1 MSELKSALD
10 ALASDDLDLTSDAEL
25 LGRTAL
31 LVAARNRIDAEL
43 ARTVRKAELR
53 QACEYD
59 GLKTMSSW
67 LRTHARLSSGAAK
80 DVVTAG
86 RTLERLPAVAA
97 ACAAGQV
104 TAGQVEV
111 IARIATPEAVEKAV
125 GQGIDLTSVETA
137 VVEVAVSQ
145 PHRHLQRVV
154 GHYLACLDPDGP
166 EPDPAEGRSFSLVQH
181 PDGTFTGG
189 FTLDQVGGEKVAAA
203 LESIAAA
210 SRCAGDSRTRPQRL
224 GDALVQ
230 LADLALASG
239 ELPIL
244 RTVKPHLGVLVGID
258 DLVEPGTGP
267 GAATTGLGA
276 ALSAARAR
284 WIACDSTVGRIVI
297 GPDSLPLD
305 TGRTYRV
312 VPPHLRRAVELRDK
326 TCVFAG
332 CEAPAWW
339 CEVHHL
345 LHWAHGGE
353 TEPENLGL
361 VCERHHGKVHHG
373 FRIER
378 DPGGRWHTYRPDG
391 TEIAVPALVMV

>member
-1 MSELKSALD
+1 MSQLRSALD
-10 ALASDDLDLTSDAEL
+10 ALASDDLDLISDGEL
-25 LGRTAL
+25 LDRTAL
-31 LVAARNRIDAEL
+31 LVAARNQVDAEL
-43 ARTVRKAELR
+43 ARTVRRAELR
-53 QACEYD
+53 QAPEHD
-59 GLKTMSSW
+59 GLKTMPSW
-67 LRTHARLSSGAAK
+67 LRTHTRLSGGAAK

-97 ACAAGQV
+97 ACAGGQV
-104 TAGQVEV
+104 TAGQVEL
-111 IARIATPEAVEKAV
+111 IARIATPEALTKAAA
-125 GQGIDLTSVETA
+125 QDLEVAEIER
-137 VVEVAVSQ
+137 VLVEVAATR
-145 PHRHLQRVV
+145 PHRELQRAV

-166 EPDPAEGRSFSLVQH
+166 EPDPTEGHSFSMTQH

-189 FTLDQVGGEKVAAA
+189 FTLDQIGGEKVATA

-210 SRCAGDSRTRPQRL
+210 SRCAGDVRTRPQRL

-244 RTVKPHLGVLVGID
+244 RTVKPHVGVLVGID
-258 DLVEPGTGP
+258 DLVEPGVGP

-276 ALSAARAR
+276 AISAARAR

-297 GPDSLPLD
+297 GPDSVPLD
-305 TGRTYRV
+305 TGRTHRV
-312 VPPHLRRAVELRDK
+312 VPPHLRRAVELRDT

-339 CEVHHL
+339 CEVHHV
-345 LHWAHGGE
+345 LHWADGGE
-353 TEPENLGL
+353 TCLENSALL
-361 VCERHHGKVHHG
+361 CERHHGKVHHG

-378 DPGGRWHTYRPDG
+378 DPSGRWRTYRPDG
-391 TEIAVPALVMV
+391 TEILLFEPLQI